1 MITACGLFSCRILPI
16 VCLPN
21 LDGADPVSFQ
31 HFVIACVVVVFVLG
45 TLIVSRMFETPGGP
59 PSYVAAFDKAFA
71 PGFSVE
77 TRDTYKSETRVENV
91 PFKVV
96 DAGTLKLPSGQICAA
111 DPFVALSDT
120 KPFTQQVPAGDFP
133 VQLAVGEFPSGGSRV
148 TFARVDFKRT
158 PIARWSMAV
167 VDGQDVK
174 TLKRDHIF
182 GYGVDA
188 GTGSFFDPVAGNAAA
203 ELLKADENAWEAWQT
218 EGEANGPKMIGPYSF
233 LLNLPLGDANAVM
246 FHSGWGDGYYASWF
260 GYDAEGDVVALVTD
274 FATVDWATAKW

>member
-1 MITACGLFSCRILPI
+1 MVVVMPRTMGVLPVLMAVVVMVATMRMVGVPLAMTVVMMMVMRRVIMIAVVMVP
-16 VCLPN
+16 
-21 LDGADPVSFQ
+21 
-31 HFVIACVVVVFVLG
+31 VVVVFVLG

-167 VDGQDVK
+167 R
-174 TLKRDHIF
+174 L
-182 GYGVDA
+182 A
-188 GTGSFFDPVAGNAAA
+188 CPPAAR
-203 ELLKADENAWEAWQT
+203 WR
-218 EGEANGPKMIGPYSF
+218 
-233 LLNLPLGDANAVM
+233 
-246 FHSGWGDGYYASWF
+246 
-260 GYDAEGDVVALVTD
+260 
-274 FATVDWATAKW
+274 